1 MKYVAETGNV
11 KLYNGD
17 KLIAELY
24 NCFSYEIKPM
34 EITQQ
39 DILQDIF
46 MANLKQRRCNI
57 KQDPEDGKWYWFVNG
72 VKSCEIFPQNDP

>member
-34 EITQQ
+34 EITQ
-39 DILQDIF
+39 
-46 MANLKQRRCNI
+46 
-57 KQDPEDGKWYWFVNG
+57 
-72 VKSCEIFPQNDP
+72 